1 MTTNPPAGSDPL
13 ETLAYW
19 IDEARRRGAADSD
32 AMALATATPDGAPSV
47 RIVFCRGID
56 AHGLRFFT
64 NYESR
69 KGREIAANPRAAAS
83 FFWPLLDR
91 QVRVEGR
98 VEKLPAADSDEYFR
112 HRPRGH
118 QLGAWASRQSQPLVS
133 LDALRA
139 ESDRLAA
146 AHEGEDVP
154 RPSHWGGY
162 LLRASIVELWI
173 RGRDRLHDRVR
184 YARVEADANAWA
196 GTRLNP

>member
-13 ETLAYW
+13 ESLAYW
-19 IDEARRRGAADSD
+19 IDEARRRGVADPD
-32 AMALATATPDGAPSV
+32 AMALATSTPDGAPSV
-47 RIVFCRGID
+47 RVVFCRGVD
-56 AHGLRFFT
+56 AQGLRFFT

-69 KGREIAANPRAAAS
+69 KGREIAANPRAAAT

-98 VEKLPAADSDEYFR
+98 VEKLPGADSDEYFH

-118 QLGAWASRQSQPLVS
+118 QLGAWASQQSQPLVS

-146 AHEGEDVP
+146 LHEGEDVP
-154 RPSHWGGY
+154 RPPHWGGY
-162 LLRASIVELWI
+162 LLRPSAVELWI

-184 YARVEADANAWA
+184 YDRVESANGWV